1 MGWGREIKERE
12 SYRVGGQREK
22 WNGIEGEG
30 KQWKSRIEGERNEEE
45 YRDRQTRRE
54 GRIQRE

>member
-1 MGWGREIKERE
+1 VGKGDKKRE
-12 SYRVGGQREK
+12 SYRGRQREK

-30 KQWKSRIEGERNEEE
+30 KEWKSRIEGERKEEE
-45 YRDRQTRRE
+45 YRDRQTWRE